1 MRTPSS
7 TSIKEEPSC
16 TRRLSVGPEDLTD
29 NEVAWVEFLRMVG
42 NGRDPRPTLR
52 RVQLLRRLCRKS

>member
-1 MRTPSS
+1 MKAPSATSSNEAHARTRP
-7 TSIKEEPSC
+7 
-16 TRRLSVGPEDLTD
+16 LSVGPEDLTD

-52 RVQLLRRLCRKS
+52 REQLLRRVCRKF

>member
-1 MRTPSS
+1 MKRPGS
-7 TSIKEEPSC
+7 TSTKKAPAR

-29 NEVAWVEFLRMVG
+29 NELAWVEFLRMVG

-52 RVQLLRRLCRKS
+52 RVQLLRRICGKF